1 MLDRPLAQQ
10 LIVGAATRLGRDI
23 QVAFTA
29 FVQLRHHEGSTG
41 TGRRQESS
49 AIGVL
54 LTPLYDGTRPWQT
67 SPVRVHADREPT
79 GDDLSVHRETWDRTT
94 ADGAVADDA

>member
-1 MLDRPLAQQ
+1 MEARTVPPHAGPPLAQQ
-10 LIVGAATRLGRDI
+10 LILGAATRLGRDI

-41 TGRRQESS
+41 TGRRQEC
-49 AIGVL
+49 
-54 LTPLYDGTRPWQT
+54 
-67 SPVRVHADREPT
+67 PVRVHADREPT
-79 GDDLSVHRETWDRTT
+79 EDAPRVHRETWDRTT